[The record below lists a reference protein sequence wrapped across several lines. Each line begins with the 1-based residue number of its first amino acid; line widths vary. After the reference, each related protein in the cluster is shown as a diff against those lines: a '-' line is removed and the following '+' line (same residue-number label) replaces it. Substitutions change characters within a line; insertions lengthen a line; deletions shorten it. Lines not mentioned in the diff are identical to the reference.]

1 MTTIDTLEMAGVVGI
16 EAYGRIEALLQSVL
30 GKVDNLGQEVAR
42 QGERLVVPQ
51 VRGFILIY

>member
-1 MTTIDTLEMAGVVGI
+1 MAGVVGI

-51 VRGFILIY
+51 VRGFILIYYYI